1 MFIAMKTVGTIL
13 TAAFALLPW
22 CFSPL
27 LAQQSV
33 PAGDKKVVI
42 TKRTLDADG
51 TETTETIVKKGKAA
65 ENFNVD
71 QYIKENR
78 ADNVELDVR
87 VTAGDDD
94 DRTVIVRRHNN
105 RENDDQYDY
114 NYNYRNDFDF
124 EMGEELAAA
133 FGNDNRA
140 FLGVEE
146 DSDEN
151 PDEPGLTV
159 EVVRGSAADK
169 AGLRTNDVILRL
181 NGSEMNEWDQ
191 LSEIIGKAK
200 PGDKMKIVYSRNGK
214 KAETEATLTKRSE
227 IKRDAEDQKRGF
239 LGITDGDDDWNDEGE
254 ATDGVKIDVT
264 EDGAAAKA
272 GLRDGD
278 QLLQLN
284 DTPIKDWEDITD
296 FMSYTRP
303 GEKVRVTYKRGGKQ
317 NVAEASLGEQKA
329 KSLNF
334 DWTPKDIRI
343 NIREKEACL
352 GVYSSASGEG
362 DTRGAKISDFT
373 TESAAREA
381 QMNAGD
387 VITAINGTRVEGH
400 DELWNEIAKYQP
412 GEKVAVEY
420 LRDNQPARVEATLKA
435 CRDNSNRVMLFSPDE
450 SGDKRREFTLWN
462 WEKDDQTRL
471 RNNRVITIR
480 RGAEG
485 DAPTLETKTD
495 EASAADRG
503 LKLDNFRAYPNP
515 SQGQVTVEFRS
526 EPLPTVVSLLDISGR
541 QLFREEL
548 NAFNGQY
555 FQQFDLS
562 EYAKGNIV
570 IHVQQ
575 GEKVFT
581 EQIIV
586 N

>member
-1 MFIAMKTVGTIL
+1 MFLAMKTVGTIL

-22 CFSPL
+22 CLSPL
-27 LAQQSV
+27 FAQQSV

-42 TKRTLDADG
+42 TKRTVDADG

-65 ENFNVD
+65 ENFDVD

-78 ADNVELDVR
+78 ADNIHLDVR
-87 VTAGDDD
+87 VSEGDDD
-94 DRTVIVRRHNN
+94 NQTVIIKRHNN
-105 RENDDQYDY
+105 HDNDYHYDY
-114 NYNYRNDFDF
+114 NYNYKNDFNFD
-124 EMGEELAAA
+124 MGGELARA
-133 FGNDNRA
+133 FGDDKRA

-151 PDEPGLTV
+151 PGEPGLTV
-159 EVVRGSAADK
+159 EIVRGSAADK
-169 AGLRTNDVILRL
+169 AGLRTNDVILTL
-181 NGSEMNEWDQ
+181 NGAAVNEWDE
-191 LSEIIGKAK
+191 LSEILGKAK
-200 PGDKMKIVYSRNGK
+200 PGDKMKIAYSRNGK
-214 KAETEATLTKRSE
+214 KAETEATLTKRNE
-227 IKRDAEDQKRGF
+227 VKCDPEDNKRGF
-239 LGITDGDDDWNDEGE
+239 LGVTDGDDDWNDEGDE
-254 ATDGVKIDVT
+254 PDGVAIDVI
-264 EDGAAAKA
+264 EDAAAAKA
-272 GLRDGD
+272 GLQDGD
-278 QLLQLN
+278 LLLQLN

-296 FMSYTRP
+296 FMSYTKP
-303 GEKVRVTYKRGGKQ
+303 AEKVRVTYKRDGKQ
-317 NVAEASLGEQKA
+317 GVAEAVLGEQKS
-329 KSLNF
+329 KSQNL
-334 DWTPKDIRI
+334 DWTPKDIKI

-352 GVYSSASGEG
+352 GVYTSASGEG
-362 DTRGAKISDFT
+362 DQRGAKISDFT

-400 DELWNEIAKYQP
+400 DALWSEIAKYQP

-420 LRDNQPARVEATLKA
+420 LRDNQPARIEATLKA

-450 SGDKRREFTLWN
+450 SGEKRREFTLWN

-485 DAPTLETKTD
+485 DAPKLETPPAEAAATD
-495 EASAADRG
+495 RT
-503 LKLDNFRAYPNP
+503 LKLDGFRAYPNP
-515 SQGQVTVEFRS
+515 SQGQVTVEFNS

>member
-1 MFIAMKTVGTIL
+1 MFLAMKTVGTIL
-13 TAAFALLPW
+13 TAAFVLLPW
-22 CFSPL
+22 CLSPL
-27 LAQQSV
+27 LAQQSS
-33 PAGDKKVVI
+33 PASDKKVVI
-42 TKRTLDADG
+42 TKRTVDADG

-65 ENFNVD
+65 ENFDVD

-78 ADNVELDVR
+78 ADNVQLDVR
-87 VTAGDDD
+87 VSEGEDD

-105 RENDDQYDY
+105 HENNRDY
-114 NYNYRNDFDF
+114 NYSYNYNNDFNFDF
-124 EMGEELAAA
+124 GTGIARSS
-133 FGNDNRA
+133 GNDKRA

-151 PDEPGLTV
+151 PDEPGLVV
-159 EVVRGSAADK
+159 EIVRGSAADK
-169 AGLRTNDVILRL
+169 AGLRTNDVILSL
-181 NGSEMNEWDQ
+181 NGKAVNEWDQ
-191 LSEIIGKAK
+191 LSEIIGEAK
-200 PGDKMKIVYSRNGK
+200 PGDKMKIVYTRNGK
-214 KAETEATLTKRSE
+214 KAETEATLTKRAEVNSNSE
-227 IKRDAEDQKRGF
+227 DYKRGF
-239 LGITDGDDDWNDEGE
+239 LGISDGDDDWDDEGE
-254 ATDGVKIDVT
+254 ETDGVKIDVS

-272 GLRDGD
+272 GLQDGD
-278 QLLQLN
+278 LLIQLN

-296 FMSYTRP
+296 FMSYTKP
-303 GEKVRVTYKRGGKQ
+303 GEKVRVAYKRGGKQ
-317 NVAEASLGEQKA
+317 SVTEAILGEQKS
-329 KSLNF
+329 KSLNLDF
-334 DWTPKDIRI
+334 TPKDIKI

-362 DTRGAKISDFT
+362 DRRGAKISDFT
-373 TESAAREA
+373 AESAAREA
-381 QMNAGD
+381 QMNTGD

-450 SGDKRREFTLWN
+450 SGEKRREFYLWN
-462 WEKDDQTRL
+462 WEKEDQTRL

-495 EASAADRG
+495 EASAADRS

-562 EYAKGNIV
+562 EYAKGTIV